1 MPELPLEELLCIA
14 APQQRHRAV
23 VATLQDALLGTNV
36 TVAILQGEPARQLHD
51 RHRATHLIGVVTE
64 DPLPVVGQLTASGFE
79 QIGNSLFHGWVPIII
94 TLVGIPS
101 LSGDRLS
108 RTQDGPLVWEP
119 DTSNALQVIDLLD
132 ERTPEIGEAIAR
144 CGDAHSELQ
153 RASGKLEIIEPRKW
167 RLHLGQEK
175 IIEYLRQQGKL

>member
-64 DPLPVVGQLTASGFE
+64 DPLPVVGS
-79 QIGNSLFHGWVPIII
+79 
-94 TLVGIPS
+94 
-101 LSGDRLS
+101 
-108 RTQDGPLVWEP
+108 
-119 DTSNALQVIDLLD
+119 
-132 ERTPEIGEAIAR
+132 
-144 CGDAHSELQ
+144 
-153 RASGKLEIIEPRKW
+153 
-167 RLHLGQEK
+167 
-175 IIEYLRQQGKL
+175 